1 MKTKEGVKLAGLEF
15 IMREVLIN
23 ADEIWSDNG
32 QELVVTSTTESVHSA
47 ASLHYYGLAVDFR
60 TRYFD
65 DITKQKVYKQLLK
78 KLGDKYTVVSEPT
91 HIHVQL
97 NLQAQKQS

>member
-1 MKTKEGVKLAGLEF
+1 MKVKEGVKLSGLEF
-15 IMREVLIN
+15 IMRKVLID
-23 ADEIWSDNG
+23 ADKIWEENN

-47 ASLHYYGLAVDFR
+47 SSLHYFGLAVDLR

-65 DITKQKVYKQLLK
+65 DVTKQKVYKTLIK
-78 KLGDKYTVVSEPT
+78 ELGEKYTVILEPT

-97 NLQAQKQS
+97 NLSAQKQ